1 MEDASLHPLKVIVYL
16 TVVPFFTER
25 IYKSEGKRTQ
35 GIRTS
40 IKRN

>member
-25 IYKSEGKRTQ
+25 IYKSDV
-35 GIRTS
+35 
-40 IKRN
+40 